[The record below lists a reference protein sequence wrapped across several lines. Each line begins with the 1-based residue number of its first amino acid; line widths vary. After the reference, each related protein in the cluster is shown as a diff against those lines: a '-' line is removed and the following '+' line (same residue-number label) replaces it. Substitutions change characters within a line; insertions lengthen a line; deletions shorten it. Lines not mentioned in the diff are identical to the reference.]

1 MCSTDK
7 TYVSF
12 VGCVAATFWAEI
24 ICFVWVHASLTPFV
38 CCYPNTL
45 KIYLKI
51 ALKEIFKTVKH
62 GETKTKKEKEKLNN
76 QPGKKKL
83 KSEVSPV
90 LLCFSILFRLAL
102 TR

>member
-12 VGCVAATFWAEI
+12 VGCVAATLGAEI

-62 GETKTKKEKEKLNN
+62 GETKTKKEKEKLN
-76 QPGKKKL
+76 QIGKKKL
-83 KSEVSPV
+83 KSEVAPV
-90 LLCFSILFRLAL
+90 LLCLSILIRLAL